1 MPEMPDVMRGR
12 VIMHVDMDA
21 FYASAEA
28 ARNPRLRTVP
38 FWVGGAERGV
48 VLSANYLARTYGV
61 SGGMASTRARRLCP
75 AGVAVPPDFD
85 HYGAVSA
92 GVFALFDQI
101 TDRVEAASIDEAY
114 LDITGSQRRLGSPRL
129 IGENVRARVADE
141 QHITCSVGIA
151 QGRAL
156 AKLASNRV
164 KPDGLLVVDPGEVV
178 ALLHPLPVE
187 QLSGVGPA
195 TASTLHKLGLS
206 TVGQVA
212 HTPVS
217 TLRRALGA
225 RAGQWLSDLS
235 WGHDESLVVGQ
246 DRERS
251 IGSQTTF
258 ARDTDDPEQVGT
270 ELLRMAARTAGRMRA
285 SGLCG
290 RTVVLDVRFAD
301 FTTITRSGTLR
312 DPTDVTDEIYARA
325 RKLFE
330 SLGLQR
336 ARIRR
341 VGVRV
346 EGLVPSDQAYRQP
359 ALDEPERGMRQVELA
374 ADDVVYRFGA
384 HAAQRARLTRRTLS
398 NPESGSPGITS
409 VGGTA

>member
-21 FYASAEA
+21 FYASVEA

-178 ALLHPLPVE
+178 ALLHPPTGGAAERGRPRHRVHIAQAGPVDGGAGGAYP
-187 QLSGVGPA
+187 GVHPA
-195 TASTLHKLGLS
+195 ACAGGSCRAMA
-206 TVGQVA
+206 VR
-212 HTPVS
+212 PV
-217 TLRRALGA
+217 LGA
-225 RAGQWLSDLS
+225 
-235 WGHDESLVVGQ
+235 
-246 DRERS
+246 
-251 IGSQTTF
+251 
-258 ARDTDDPEQVGT
+258 
-270 ELLRMAARTAGRMRA
+270 
-285 SGLCG
+285 
-290 RTVVLDVRFAD
+290 
-301 FTTITRSGTLR
+301 
-312 DPTDVTDEIYARA
+312 
-325 RKLFE
+325 
-330 SLGLQR
+330 
-336 ARIRR
+336 
-341 VGVRV
+341 
-346 EGLVPSDQAYRQP
+346 
-359 ALDEPERGMRQVELA
+359 
-374 ADDVVYRFGA
+374 
-384 HAAQRARLTRRTLS
+384 
-398 NPESGSPGITS
+398 
-409 VGGTA
+409 

>member
-1 MPEMPDVMRGR
+1 M
-12 VIMHVDMDA
+12 
-21 FYASAEA
+21 
-28 ARNPRLRTVP
+28 
-38 FWVGGAERGV
+38 
-48 VLSANYLARTYGV
+48 
-61 SGGMASTRARRLCP
+61 
-75 AGVAVPPDFD
+75 
-85 HYGAVSA
+85 
-92 GVFALFDQI
+92 
-101 TDRVEAASIDEAY
+101 
-114 LDITGSQRRLGSPRL
+114 
-129 IGENVRARVADE
+129 
-141 QHITCSVGIA
+141 
-151 QGRAL
+151 
-156 AKLASNRV
+156 
-164 KPDGLLVVDPGEVV
+164 
-178 ALLHPLPVE
+178 
-187 QLSGVGPA
+187 
-195 TASTLHKLGLS
+195 
-206 TVGQVA
+206 
-212 HTPVS
+212 
-217 TLRRALGA
+217 
-225 RAGQWLSDLS
+225 
-235 WGHDESLVVGQ
+235 VGQ